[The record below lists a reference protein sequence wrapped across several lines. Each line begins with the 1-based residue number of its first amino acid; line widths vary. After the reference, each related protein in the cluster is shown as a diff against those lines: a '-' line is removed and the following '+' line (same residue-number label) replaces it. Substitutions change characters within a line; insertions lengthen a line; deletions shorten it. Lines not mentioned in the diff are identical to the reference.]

1 MVDIDRRAA
10 VTALAAFTFSLGAGR
25 VALAEAAGE
34 AAAAADYLQRDAK
47 TLRGFYAELAEIP
60 RRRSFRRL
68 PMVLT
73 KPRQWDSE
81 PLDALL
87 AYAGEPKHV
96 FDTTDIASTWLTQM
110 RNTLNAE
117 VWAFGRTDFLIA
129 AAPHGPAGF
138 LLLTNAAWKKY
149 DIAALTDGAFKRN
162 TVLKDPRYSRADVE
176 DPENTTG
183 LYSSAGGDFIPVLQK
198 RGAVFLA
205 CHNALWE
212 LAETLIARGVNPDG
226 ASTEQ
231 LVADLTAS
239 LIPGVVTTPGNEA
252 AIGMLQRAGFGYT
265 FVSD

>member
-1 MVDIDRRAA
+1 VVGILGALTAAAGIGTGRAA
-10 VTALAAFTFSLGAGR
+10 RAEDFVQAGTPR
-25 VALAEAAGE
+25 T
-34 AAAAADYLQRDAK
+34 YLQPDAK
-47 TLRGFYAELAEIP
+47 KLRSIYAELANIP
-60 RRRSFRRL
+60 RRRSFRKL
-68 PMVLT
+68 PMILT
-73 KPRQWDSE
+73 KPSQWDSE
-81 PLDALL
+81 PLDTLL
-87 AYAGEPKHV
+87 GYDGEPKHV

-117 VWAFGRTDFLIA
+117 VWAFGRTNFLIA

-149 DIAALTDGAFKRN
+149 DIAALTNGAFTRN
-162 TVLKDPRYSRADVE
+162 TVLKDPRYTRTDIE

-183 LYSSAGGDFIPVLQK
+183 LYSAAGGDFIPVLQK

-212 LAETLIARGVNPDG
+212 LAETLIAGGVNPDG
-226 ASTEQ
+226 ASTGQ

-239 LIPGVVTTPGNEA
+239 LIPGVITTPGNEA

>member
-1 MVDIDRRAA
+1 MAPIDRRAA
-10 VTALAAFTFSLGAGR
+10 LKTLGAFAFAGAAGRADAQEGGSLGAP
-25 VALAEAAGE
+25 EN
-34 AAAAADYLQRDAK
+34 YLQRDAK
-47 TLRGFYAELAEIP
+47 KLRALYAELASIP
-60 RRRSFRRL
+60 RRRDFRRL
-68 PMVLT
+68 PMILT

-81 PLDALL
+81 PLDTLI
-87 AYAGEPKHV
+87 AYDGGPKHV

-117 VWAFGRTDFLIA
+117 VWAFGRTNFLIA
-129 AAPHGPAGF
+129 AAPHGPAGY

-149 DIAALTDGAFKRN
+149 DIAALTNGAFERN
-162 TVLKDPRYSRADVE
+162 TVLKDPRYTRADVE
-176 DPENTTG
+176 EPENTTG
-183 LYSSAGGDFIPVLQK
+183 LYSAVGGDFIPVLQK

-226 ASTEQ
+226 ASTGQ

-239 LIPGVVTTPGNEA
+239 LIPGVITTPGNEA